1 MEALYL
7 ACTSR
12 DVKIYVDLVWELFI
26 SLWVDSE
33 TWRWRH
39 IFALPIC
46 KLNDLWASLKF
57 MQLAPGITL
66 QKRINFVWKW
76 VVTQVFVFSLIS
88 SPRYL
93 LKGSFQTNPVELLH
107 HFQVFDSWNSVTY
120 FSENTVF
127 KTWSKSL
134 HCNKPLLARWTACR
148 QEHWIK
154 PLTEVI
160 TENRAS
166 VNCKFQLGLHQL
178 WQKPMRVIVLSVLQ
192 TV

>member
-57 MQLAPGITL
+57 MQLAPGITQ
-66 QKRINFVWKW
+66 QKRINFIWKW
-76 VVTQVFVFSLIS
+76 VVTQVFETSYFIAPLFV
-88 SPRYL
+88 
-93 LKGSFQTNPVELLH
+93 KG
-107 HFQVFDSWNSVTY
+107 
-120 FSENTVF
+120 
-127 KTWSKSL
+127 
-134 HCNKPLLARWTACR
+134 
-148 QEHWIK
+148 
-154 PLTEVI
+154 
-160 TENRAS
+160 
-166 VNCKFQLGLHQL
+166 
-178 WQKPMRVIVLSVLQ
+178 
-192 TV
+192 